1 MNLIPVGR
9 LEQDYAVVSILVH
22 IPWQSDETP
31 NVGSMDVEIT
41 LQADADLSKYNLEH
55 KPPPRT
61 SDFSYKLSQ
70 FLGLE
75 IVGNFYGIHIRSV
88 NDYAKSFS
96 GLAYIA
102 KKMAELGAL
111 EALEMLCEKNTIMKK
126 NSRGEYNEVTL

>member
-22 IPWQSDETP
+22 IPWQAGETP

-41 LQADADLSKYNLEH
+41 LQANTVASTYDS
-55 KPPPRT
+55 PRT
-61 SDFSYKLSQ
+61 NDFSYKLSQ
-70 FLGLE
+70 FLELE

-102 KKMAELGAL
+102 KKMAELGAF